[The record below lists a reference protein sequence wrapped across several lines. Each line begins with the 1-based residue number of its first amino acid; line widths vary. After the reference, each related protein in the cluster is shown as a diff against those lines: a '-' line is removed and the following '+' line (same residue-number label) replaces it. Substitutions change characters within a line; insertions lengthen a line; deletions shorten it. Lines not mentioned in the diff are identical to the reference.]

1 MNNENLENS
10 NEKKTYIRL
19 LSSIRNLPSI
29 PMVMFEVSKLLNNP
43 NTSASELGKMIGKD
57 QGLVAKILTV
67 ANSPLYGLPRRV
79 STIEFAIVILG
90 FEHIKNI
97 VIALSMVEAFKK
109 DGLKNWDSKTYWN
122 HSILTASIAKKIADD
137 LYLPK
142 SGEAFTAGLLHDL
155 GISIIQRY
163 FNKEFI
169 LINELV
175 DSQQM
180 RYLKAE
186 EQILGLTHQEIG
198 KFLISRWNLP
208 SSLGDVICNHHH
220 PSMSEENKVIASVI
234 HLADYM
240 TQYLNTGGFY
250 WDENIEL
257 DNNVVQILNFGNE
270 TNLMQYIESY
280 SDLLKNQIE
289 TLIF

>member
-1 MNNENLENS
+1 MNNNYSQNIDQ
-10 NEKKTYIRL
+10 KKIYLRL

-29 PMVMFEVSKLLNNP
+29 PIVIFEVSKLLNNP
-43 NTSASELGKMIGKD
+43 KTSASDLGKMISQD
-57 QGLVAKILTV
+57 QGMVAKILTV

-97 VIALSMVEAFKK
+97 VVALSMIEAFKK
-109 DGLKNWDSKTYWN
+109 EDGKNWDSKSYWN
-122 HSILTASIAKKIADD
+122 HSIITASAAKRIADD
-137 LYLPK
+137 LNFPK

-155 GISIIQRY
+155 GISIVQRY
-163 FNKEFI
+163 FNTEFKAI
-169 LINELV
+169 CDLV
-175 DSQQM
+175 DKEQM

-186 EQILGLTHQEIG
+186 EQILGITHQEIG

-208 SSLGDVICNHHH
+208 EFLGDAIFNHHC
-220 PSMSEENKVIASVI
+220 PSKSEGSKVLSSIV

-240 TQYLNTGGFY
+240 TQRFGIGCFY

-257 DNNVVQILNFGNE
+257 DENIISILNFGSE
-270 TNLMQYIESY
+270 ANLNKFIDKYEE
-280 SDLLKNQIE
+280 LFKNQTE
-289 TLIF
+289 LTIF

>member
-137 LYLPK
+137 LYFPK

-163 FNKEFI
+163 FNKEFN

-208 SSLGDVICNHHH
+208 ASLGDVICNHHH
-220 PSMSEENKVIASVI
+220 PSQSEENQIMASII

-240 TQYLNTGGFY
+240 TQYLNAGGFY
-250 WDENIEL
+250 WDENVEL
-257 DNNVVQILNFGNE
+257 DNNIVQILNFGNE
-270 TNLMQYIESY
+270 ANLIKYIDSY

>member
-1 MNNENLENS
+1 MNNESLENS
-10 NEKKTYIRL
+10 TEKKTYIRL

-29 PMVMFEVSKLLNNP
+29 PIVMFEVSKLLNNP

-163 FNKEFI
+163 FNKEFN

-175 DSQQM
+175 DNQQM

-208 SSLGDVICNHHH
+208 SSLGDVICNHHY
-220 PSMSEENKVIASVI
+220 PSRSEENKVIASII

-270 TNLMQYIESY
+270 TNLMKYIDSY

>member
-1 MNNENLENS
+1 MINKYPPNI
-10 NEKKTYIRL
+10 NEKKTYLRL

-29 PMVMFEVSKLLNNP
+29 PIVIFEVSKLLNNP
-43 NTSASELGKMIGKD
+43 KTSASDLGRMISQD
-57 QGLVAKILTV
+57 QGMVAKILTV

-97 VIALSMVEAFKK
+97 VIARPMIEAFKK
-109 DGLKNWDSKTYWN
+109 ETGKNWDSKSYWN
-122 HSILTASIAKKIADD
+122 HSIMTASAAKKIADD
-137 LYLPK
+137 LNYPK

-155 GISIIQRY
+155 GISITQRY
-163 FNKEFI
+163 FNMEFKAI
-169 LINELV
+169 CDLV
-175 DSQQM
+175 DKEQM

-208 SSLGDVICNHHH
+208 EFLGDAIYHHH
-220 PSMSEENKVIASVI
+220 CPSKSEESKVLSSIV

-240 TQYLNTGGFY
+240 TQKFGVGCFY

-257 DNNVVQILNFGNE
+257 DENIIQILNFGNE
-270 TNLMQYIESY
+270 SNLNKFIANYEEPF
-280 SDLLKNQIE
+280 KNQIE
-289 TLIF
+289 TTIF

>member
-137 LYLPK
+137 LYFPK

-163 FNKEFI
+163 FNKEFN

-175 DSQQM
+175 DNQQM

-208 SSLGDVICNHHH
+208 SSLGDVICNHHQ
-220 PSMSEENKVIASVI
+220 PSRSEENKVIASII

-240 TQYLNTGGFY
+240 TQYLNAGGFY

-257 DNNVVQILNFGNE
+257 DNNVVQILKFGNE
-270 TNLMQYIESY
+270 TNLMKYIDSY

>member
-1 MNNENLENS
+1 MNNGNVENI

-29 PMVMFEVSKLLNNP
+29 PVVMFEVSKLLNNP
-43 NTSASELGKMIGKD
+43 NTSASELGRMISKD

-109 DGLKNWDSKTYWN
+109 DGMKNWDSKSYWN
-122 HSILTASIAKKIADD
+122 HSIITAATAKRIADD
-137 LYLPK
+137 LYFQK

-163 FNKEFI
+163 FNKEFNS
-169 LINELV
+169 INDLV

-208 SSLGDVICNHHH
+208 ASLGDVICNHHQ
-220 PSMSEENKVIASVI
+220 PSLSEENKVMASII

-240 TQYLNTGGFY
+240 TQRLNTGGFY
-250 WDENIEL
+250 WDDNIEL
-257 DNNVVQILNFGNE
+257 DENIIKILNFGSE
-270 TNLMQYIESY
+270 ANLNRFIDGY
-280 SDLLKNQIE
+280 SELLKTQHE
-289 TLIF
+289 TIIF

>member
-1 MNNENLENS
+1 MNNESLENS
-10 NEKKTYIRL
+10 TEKKTYIRL

-137 LYLPK
+137 LYFPK

-163 FNKEFI
+163 FNKEFN

-208 SSLGDVICNHHH
+208 ASLGDVICNHHH
-220 PSMSEENKVIASVI
+220 PSQSEENQVMASII

-240 TQYLNTGGFY
+240 TQYLNAGGFY
-250 WDENIEL
+250 WDENVEL
-257 DNNVVQILNFGNE
+257 DNNIVQILNFGNE
-270 TNLMQYIESY
+270 ANLIKYIDSY

>member
-137 LYLPK
+137 LYFPK

-163 FNKEFI
+163 FNKEFN

-208 SSLGDVICNHHH
+208 ASLGDVICNHHH
-220 PSMSEENKVIASVI
+220 PSQSEENQVMASII

-240 TQYLNTGGFY
+240 TQYLNAGGFY
-250 WDENIEL
+250 WDENVEL
-257 DNNVVQILNFGNE
+257 DNNIVQILNFGNE
-270 TNLMQYIESY
+270 ANLIKYIDSY

>member
-1 MNNENLENS
+1 MTNENLENS

-29 PMVMFEVSKLLNNP
+29 PIVMFEVSKLLNNP

-109 DGLKNWDSKTYWN
+109 DGLKNWDSRTYWN

-137 LYLPK
+137 LYFPK

-163 FNKEFI
+163 FNKEFN

-175 DSQQM
+175 DNQQM
-180 RYLKAE
+180 RYLIAE

-220 PSMSEENKVIASVI
+220 PSRSEENKVITSII

-240 TQYLNTGGFY
+240 TQYLNAGGFY
-250 WDENIEL
+250 WDENLEL

-270 TNLMQYIESY
+270 TNLMKYIDSY
-280 SDLLKNQIE
+280 SDLLKNKIK